1 MIEKWIFDRFP
12 ALRPL
17 QLQSLKKQLDEDLA
31 ALTEKEYS
39 DDHRGDNLMIDR
51 WAAFL
56 NLTHWFAWRGFED
69 VPPGYGKI

>member
-1 MIEKWIFDRFP
+1 MGVENAIARYEANR
-12 ALRPL
+12 
-17 QLQSLKKQLDEDLA
+17 KKLA
-31 ALTEKEYS
+31 DLTEKEYS

-69 VPPGYGKI
+69 VPPGYGKM